1 MENLNIE
8 DFISQ
13 MRNREISVASFD
25 DIRNEKLQKKENN
38 RRIGFFKKEKDTNFK
53 VLPLKTVAF
62 PFDPFKVEVTSEFNE
77 DNKFRTEASAETM
90 ILAFKRVYSEN
101 EELKEKFLRKAKVD
115 SWEIKD
121 LDKVTKEDIEV
132 FREFTHP
139 FIFTLQLIHV
149 NDKVVTG
156 DANGKDYKVTV
167 VRDEVGNIVDSW
179 TDKSGEEHVTPQFI
193 KRSMELASFYTQ
205 IALNKYNEW
214 LVGEGANKTD
224 DDKAKQRMA
233 FLSDCPISEE
243 RPRNYL
249 LAYVFSMGN
258 ELVLPLKDIRD
269 LDEKNVGK
277 HLKLIPLSGKLKDQ
291 IALFDTTYA
300 KRDLYP
306 SFYEMDV
313 IVPDIEDAKERGQ
326 KTNWTTADEKLNDY
340 EEKEVI
346 DKLCLACS
354 KHIDEKKEIEKV
366 FLGSSYVNPY
376 TETIYKAL
384 VDQVANNTDLKKLGV
399 TNEIALRY
407 ASLLSDVFGSKAA
420 DVLSDAEFGDLKS
433 GELADSK
440 VMQETRNQ
448 LANALNDSDE
458 ELEEID
464 IVED

>member
-1 MENLNIE
+1 MQNLNIE

-13 MRNREISVASFD
+13 MRNREISVSSFD

-53 VLPLKTVAF
+53 VLPLKTIAF
-62 PFDPFKVEVTSEFNE
+62 PFDPFKVEVTKEFNE

-101 EELKEKFLRKAKVD
+101 PELKEKFIKKAKID

-121 LDKVTKEDIEV
+121 LDKVTKEDIDA

-139 FIFTLQLIHV
+139 FIFTLQLVRI

-156 DANGKDYKVTV
+156 DANGKDYKATI
-167 VRDEVGNIVDSW
+167 VRDEVGNVVDTW
-179 TDKSGEEHVTPQFI
+179 TDKAGEEHATPQFL

-205 IALNKYNEW
+205 IALYKYNEW
-214 LVGEGANKTD
+214 LAGEGANKTD

-249 LAYVFSMGN
+249 LAYVVSMEN
-258 ELVLPLKDIRD
+258 ELILPMKDIRD
-269 LDEKNVGK
+269 IDEKNIGK
-277 HLKLIPLSGKLKDQ
+277 YLKLIPLSGKLKDQ

-313 IVPDIEDAKERGQ
+313 IVPDIEDPKERGQ
-326 KTNWTTADEKLNDY
+326 KTNWTNAEEKLSDY
-340 EEKEVI
+340 DEKEVI
-346 DKLCLACS
+346 ENFCHACS

-366 FLGSSYVNPY
+366 FLGSSYVQPY

-384 VDQVANNTDLKKLGV
+384 VDQIANNTDLQKLGV

-407 ASLLSDVFGSKAA
+407 APLLTDVFGSKAA

-433 GELADSK
+433 GELADPK
-440 VMQETRNQ
+440 AMQETRSQ
-448 LANALNDSDE
+448 LADALSEDDG

-464 IVED
+464 VIED